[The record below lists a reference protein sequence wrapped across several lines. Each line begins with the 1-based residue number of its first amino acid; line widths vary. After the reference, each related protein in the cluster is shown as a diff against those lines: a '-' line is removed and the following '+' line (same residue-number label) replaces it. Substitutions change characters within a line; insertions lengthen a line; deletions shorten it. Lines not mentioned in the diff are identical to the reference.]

1 MNPVRIRR
9 LNEPG
14 LARMA
19 EFLDS
24 FISAPDRPVDFQ
36 EDLWPILTG
45 LDTTVHVPNVVQA
58 DADRRFPRRYDLAE
72 YLHGLIP
79 RLGLADPTRDQGL
92 WAWLALLWFE
102 QLAPVE
108 KGRRKVGERAKWIPL
123 IGVQRRYYRH
133 AVLGPYIVYA
143 SHADAP
149 ERAQVLL
156 SEAPNIT
163 TSEIYRMFVE
173 SSLAGCKPVIEAT
186 RALYWDAAAGRLRRG
201 AGIKEAGGS
210 RRLVQVMMQFDRTI
224 DLHLIAPEAL
234 LDLLPREFDRF
245 RNGTA
250 RRPPRS

>member
-45 LDTTVHVPNVVQA
+45 LDTTTHVPNVVQA

-123 IGVQRRYYRH
+123 IGVSRRYYRH
-133 AVLGPYIVYA
+133 LILGPYEIYLTNQ
-143 SHADAP
+143 DRP
-149 ERAQVLL
+149 ERAAVLL
-156 SEAPNIT
+156 HNPPYKPGEL
-163 TSEIYRMFVE
+163 VGQ
-173 SSLAGCKPVIEAT
+173 LAAT
-186 RALYWDAAAGRLRRG
+186 QHIAQSKAAVGAATMLYYDRDRKVLKAGAAGKGPGSPRRY
-201 AGIKEAGGS
+201 
-210 RRLVQVMMQFDRTI
+210 RTVLDHFDRTF
-224 DLHLIAPEAL
+224 DLHSITEEQL
-234 LDLLPREFDRF
+234 LNLLPREFERF
-245 RNGTA
+245 KP
-250 RRPPRS
+250 RRA